1 MESYPLR
8 KIVAVVVTAGLA
20 ACDTLP
26 AAGPLS
32 SQIEGQ
38 AGKSRQELNR
48 PNASVFDTVDVDQQT
63 ARTVANFSNS
73 LFSRRF
79 GIGGRAGRVVIGIG
93 DQLKISIFEAGSD
106 GLFST
111 SQSKQ
116 TTIDVVVQPDGTGTI
131 PYVGPITLAGKT
143 QEEARKAI
151 LAKLVNKAVEPDV
164 LVTAAGTA
172 SRSVTVSGA
181 VGKPSNVELT
191 LAGDRITEVI
201 ARAGGPASEPYES
214 YVTLVRGTKTASIL
228 LKSLI
233 ENPRENIYVE
243 PRDQI
248 YVTHD
253 PRTFT
258 ILGQVEKNNRVPF
271 GASDLNLLEAIAL
284 AGGGS
289 DNQGDAEGYF
299 VFRYEEPEIV
309 MDVLGAKRFH
319 ELQSKGLVANKDGRY
334 PIVYRFNMHSP
345 DSLLVGQSFPI
356 KNRDVIYAARHPTV
370 DFLKFMQLIATP
382 VGTASGVRAVAN

>member
-1 MESYPLR
+1 M
-8 KIVAVVVTAGLA
+8 KKVIAIVLTAGLA

-48 PNASVFDTVDVDQQT
+48 ANAAVYEVVDVDQRAAQL
-63 ARTVANFSNS
+63 VANFSSS

-79 GIGGRAGRVVIGIG
+79 GMGGRVGRVVIGVG
-93 DQLKISIFEAGSD
+93 DQLKISIFEAGAD

-111 SQSKQ
+111 AESKQ

-131 PYVGPITLAGKT
+131 PYVGQIKLAGKT

-151 LAKLVNKAVEPDV
+151 LEKLVNKAVEPDV
-164 LVTAAGTA
+164 LVNAAATA
-172 SRSVTVSGA
+172 SRTVAVSGA
-181 VGKPSNVELT
+181 VGAPSNVQLT
-191 LAGDRITEVI
+191 LAGDRVTEVI
-201 ARAGGPASEPYES
+201 ARAGGPSSEPYET
-214 YVTLVRGTKTASIL
+214 YVTLVRGNSTASVL

-248 YVTHD
+248 FVSHD

-258 ILGQVEKNNRVPF
+258 ALGEVPKNGRQPF
-271 GASDLNLLEAIAL
+271 GSNDVNLLEAIAL
-284 AGGGS
+284 SGGGTDS
-289 DNQGDAEGYF
+289 RVDAEGYF
-299 VFRYEEPEIV
+299 IFRYEEPEIV
-309 MDVLGAKRFH
+309 MDLLGPQRFH
-319 ELQSKGLVANKDGRY
+319 ALQAKGMAANKDGRY
-334 PIVYRFNMHSP
+334 PLVYRFNMHSP
-345 DSLLVGQSFPI
+345 DSLIIGQSFPV
-356 KNRDVIYAARHPTV
+356 KNRDIIYASRHPTV
-370 DFLKFMQLIATP
+370 DFLKFMQLVTTP
-382 VGTASGVRAVAN
+382 VGAANSIHNMTD

>member
-1 MESYPLR
+1 MR